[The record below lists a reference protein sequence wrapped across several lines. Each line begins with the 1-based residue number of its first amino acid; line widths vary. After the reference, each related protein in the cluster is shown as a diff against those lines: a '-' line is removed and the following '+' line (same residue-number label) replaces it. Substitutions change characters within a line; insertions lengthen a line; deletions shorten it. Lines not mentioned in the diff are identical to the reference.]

1 MPLRP
6 SEQPLPHAVYTIG
19 TVLARQTILAIDP
32 NLKTFC
38 VILKQ
43 VEARLINLF
52 LEHYFTSDYLISH
65 LYFNTYLLYFA
76 LLD

>member
-19 TVLARQTILAIDP
+19 TMLARQTILATNP
-32 NLKTFC
+32 NLKMFC

-43 VEARLINLF
+43 VEAPLISF
-52 LEHYFTSDYLISH
+52 ILEHYFTPD
-65 LYFNTYLLYFA
+65 
-76 LLD
+76 